1 MEKIYDRKLVEEYLK
16 QTSYEESMS
25 SFREKMWIV
34 RYSKGELVSSPL
46 QKEELFQIVIR
57 GELHVYCIRD
67 DGSMYSISSGQHN
80 YLLGDM
86 DVFSDRANAVYA
98 QADTDLI
105 CLAFS
110 LEENKA
116 ELLDNIQFLRLICR
130 SLTRKMQMLTTFDAA
145 PVSLR
150 ERVLTYMRYRCS
162 NNELRGVGQAAFCLH
177 CSSRQL
183 QRILNQYEKEGI
195 VMENHSQKVFAI
207 DKVRDLLIA
216 SQFEVKVY
224 EDFIKDEKVLFIG
237 EKK

>member
-195 VMENHSQKVFAI
+195 V
-207 DKVRDLLIA
+207 
-216 SQFEVKVY
+216 
-224 EDFIKDEKVLFIG
+224 IKTGKGAYRLVSSSACLPL
-237 EKK
+237 